1 VTQPSRYLVRMLVFL
16 ALVAAACAA
25 LGRGLIDAFLVSPFL
40 NGVILGVLVLGVVH
54 IFRQVLVLR
63 PEVAWLSRLQQETHD
78 RFYFPDSMARLPPP
92 RLLGPMATM
101 LGERR
106 GRLSLSTGSMRT
118 LMDGIQNRIDES
130 HDLSRYV
137 VGLLIFL
144 GLLGTF
150 WGLSLTVGAVGDTI
164 SGLSVEGGDA
174 TLMFD
179 RLKAGLEEPLS
190 GMGTAFTS
198 SLFGLASSLVVGFL
212 ELQSS
217 QAHNRF
223 MQDLE
228 EWLSGVTR
236 LSSGS
241 VGGGE
246 GEGASV
252 PAYIQALLEQSA
264 DSLDALQRTLTQTAE
279 ERTVVSRNL
288 TVLNDRLGTLA
299 AQTQQQ
305 QSVLGNLAEATS
317 QLRSVLAGNQGGL
330 DETSRNHLR
339 VIAIYAERL
348 THEIEQNRGVLVQ
361 EMRNEI
367 RLLARTIAA
376 LAGENRA

>member
-1 VTQPSRYLVRMLVFL
+1 MTRPSRYLVRMLVFI
-16 ALVAAACAA
+16 ALVAAVCGV
-25 LGRGLIDAFLVSPFL
+25 LGRGLLDAFLVSPFL
-40 NGVILGVLVLGVVH
+40 NGVILGVLLLGVFH
-54 IFRQVLVLR
+54 IFRQVLLLR
-63 PEVAWLSRLQQETHD
+63 PEIDWLARLQQETRD

-106 GRLSLSTGSMRT
+106 GRLSLSAMSMRT

-150 WGLSLTVGAVGDTI
+150 WGLSQTVGAVGETI
-164 SGLSVEGGDA
+164 SGLTIEGGDA
-174 TLMFD
+174 SLMFD
-179 RLKAGLEEPLS
+179 RLKTGLEQPLS

-228 EWLSGVTR
+228 EWLSGLTR

-241 VGGGE
+241 LGGGE

-264 DSLDALQRTLTQTAE
+264 DSLDALQRTIAQSAE
-279 ERTVVSRNL
+279 ERTVVSRSL
-288 TVLNDRLGTLA
+288 SVLNDRLGAIATQ
-299 AQTQQQ
+299 AQAQ
-305 QSVLGNLAEATS
+305 QSVLASLADTTA
-317 QLRSVLAGNQGGL
+317 QLRGVLSTNHGGL
-330 DETSRNHLR
+330 DDASRHHLR
-339 VIAIYAERL
+339 SIAVYAERM
-348 THEIEQNRGVLVQ
+348 THDIEQNRGVLVQ

-376 LAGENRA
+376 LAGESRG

>member
-1 VTQPSRYLVRMLVFL
+1 
-16 ALVAAACAA
+16 
-25 LGRGLIDAFLVSPFL
+25 
-40 NGVILGVLVLGVVH
+40 
-54 IFRQVLVLR
+54 
-63 PEVAWLSRLQQETHD
+63 
-78 RFYFPDSMARLPPP
+78 
-92 RLLGPMATM
+92 
-101 LGERR
+101 
-106 GRLSLSTGSMRT
+106 
-118 LMDGIQNRIDES
+118 
-130 HDLSRYV
+130 
-137 VGLLIFL
+137 
-144 GLLGTF
+144 
-150 WGLSLTVGAVGDTI
+150 
-164 SGLSVEGGDA
+164 
-174 TLMFD
+174 
-179 RLKAGLEEPLS
+179 
-190 GMGTAFTS
+190 MGTAFTS

-246 GEGASV
+246 GEGGSV

-264 DSLDALQRTLTQTAE
+264 DSLDALQRTITQTAE

-288 TVLNDRLGTLA
+288 SVLNDRLGTLA
-299 AQTQQQ
+299 AQGQQQ
-305 QSVLGNLAEATS
+305 QSVLGSLAEATS
-317 QLRSVLAGNQGGL
+317 QLRSVMAGNQGGL

>member
-1 VTQPSRYLVRMLVFL
+1 MTQPSRYLVRMLLFI
-16 ALVAAACAA
+16 ALVAAVCAMLA
-25 LGRGLIDAFLVSPFL
+25 RGLLDAFLVSPFL
-40 NGVILGVLVLGVVH
+40 NGVILGVLLLGVFH
-54 IFRQVLVLR
+54 IFRQVLLLR
-63 PEVAWLSRLQQETHD
+63 PEVAWLSRLQHETRD

-106 GRLSLSTGSMRT
+106 GRLSLSALSMRT

-150 WGLSLTVGAVGDTI
+150 WGLSQTVGAVGETI
-164 SGLSVEGGDA
+164 SGLAVEGGDA
-174 TLMFD
+174 SLMFD
-179 RLKAGLEEPLS
+179 RLKAGLEKPLS

-236 LSSGS
+236 LSSGAI
-241 VGGGE
+241 GGGE

-264 DSLDALQRTLTQTAE
+264 DSLDALQRTISQTAE
-279 ERTVVSRNL
+279 ERTAVSRNL
-288 TVLNDRLGTLA
+288 SLLNDRLGTLA
-299 AQTQQQ
+299 AQAQAQ
-305 QSVLGNLAEATS
+305 QSVLANLAEATQ
-317 QLRSVLAGNQGGL
+317 QLRSVLVGNQGGL
-330 DETSRNHLR
+330 DESSRNNLR
-339 VIAIYAERL
+339 TIAIYAERL
-348 THEIEQNRGVLVQ
+348 THDLEQNRGELVQ

-376 LAGENRA
+376 LAGENR